1 MRAAAAAIII
11 GNKIGAEE
19 EDVAIDYSKR
29 ISILAPI
36 AGFILGIIIL
46 VHEFGHFI
54 WAKTFGVHI
63 YEFSIGMGPLL
74 HTHKGKKDGINY
86 NIRAIPIGGFVSMAG
101 EVYDSGEVDENNKKI
116 KKDKLMCNKK
126 WWQRLIIL
134 VAGVVNNFILAIVIL
149 FIYTLIWGGGAITP
163 KVLNV
168 VEDKPAAAAGLKSG
182 DVITSINGYNVSSWD
197 KAQIILY
204 YKNTNEY
211 YTFEV
216 KHTDG
221 TKEEIKI
228 KPEIIKDEETGAE
241 SKLFG
246 IQIDAEDTSNVFK
259 SFVYSIR
266 KFNSIISSM
275 VYTIWGLIS
284 GKIGLSA
291 LSGPVG
297 IYEAVGET
305 INYGINYFLY
315 ILAFLSIN
323 VGFINILPFPAFDGG
338 HVLFLIIEKIKGSP
352 VNAKIENTCHLIGF
366 ILVFLLMIVVTISDI
381 IKLF

>member
-1 MRAAAAAIII
+1 MLPSIGLFII
-11 GNKIGAEE
+11 KI
-19 EDVAIDYSKR
+19 
-29 ISILAPI
+29 LLLL
-36 AGFILGIIIL
+36 FILGIIIL

-149 FIYTLIWGGGAITP
+149 FVYTLIWSGGAITP
-163 KVLNV
+163 KVLDV
-168 VEDKPAAAAGLKSG
+168 VADKPAAAAGLKSG
-182 DVITSINGYNVSSWD
+182 DVITSINGYKVASWD

-204 YKNTNEY
+204 YKNNNEY

-259 SFVYSIR
+259 SFIYSIR

-297 IYEAVGET
+297 IYEVVGET

-366 ILVFLLMIVVTISDI
+366 ILIFLLMIVVTISDI

>member
-1 MRAAAAAIII
+1 MLSSIGLFII
-11 GNKIGAEE
+11 KI
-19 EDVAIDYSKR
+19 
-29 ISILAPI
+29 LLLL
-36 AGFILGIIIL
+36 FILGIIIL

-182 DVITSINGYNVSSWD
+182 DVITNINGYNVSSWD

-221 TKEEIKI
+221 NKEEIKI

-246 IQIDAEDTSNVFK
+246 IQIDAEDTSNAFK

-297 IYEAVGET
+297 IYEVVGET

>member
-1 MRAAAAAIII
+1 MLSSIGLFII
-11 GNKIGAEE
+11 KI
-19 EDVAIDYSKR
+19 
-29 ISILAPI
+29 LLLL
-36 AGFILGIIIL
+36 FILGIIIL

-182 DVITSINGYNVSSWD
+182 DVITNINGYTVSSWD

-204 YKNTNEY
+204 YKSTNEY

-259 SFVYSIR
+259 SFIYSIR

-297 IYEAVGET
+297 IYEVVGET

>member
-1 MRAAAAAIII
+1 MLPSIGLFII
-11 GNKIGAEE
+11 KI
-19 EDVAIDYSKR
+19 
-29 ISILAPI
+29 LLLL
-36 AGFILGIIIL
+36 FILGIIIL

-168 VEDKPAAAAGLKSG
+168 VEDKPAATAGLKSG
-182 DVITSINGYNVSSWD
+182 DVITNINGYNVSSWD

-275 VYTIWGLIS
+275 VYTIWGLVS

-297 IYEAVGET
+297 IYEVVGET

-366 ILVFLLMIVVTISDI
+366 ILIFLLMIIVTISDI

>member
-1 MRAAAAAIII
+1 MLPSIGLFII
-11 GNKIGAEE
+11 KI
-19 EDVAIDYSKR
+19 
-29 ISILAPI
+29 LLLL
-36 AGFILGIIIL
+36 FILGIIIL

-182 DVITSINGYNVSSWD
+182 DVITNINGYNVSSWD

-228 KPEIIKDEETGAE
+228 KPEIIKDEETGVE
-241 SKLFG
+241 SILFG

-297 IYEAVGET
+297 IYEVVGET

>member
-1 MRAAAAAIII
+1 MLPSIGLFII
-11 GNKIGAEE
+11 KI
-19 EDVAIDYSKR
+19 
-29 ISILAPI
+29 LLLL
-36 AGFILGIIIL
+36 FILGIIIL

-168 VEDKPAAAAGLKSG
+168 VKDKPAAAAGLKSG

-259 SFVYSIR
+259 SFVYSVR

-275 VYTIWGLIS
+275 VYTIWGLVS

-297 IYEAVGET
+297 IYEVVGET

-366 ILVFLLMIVVTISDI
+366 ILIFLLMIVVTISDI

>member
-1 MRAAAAAIII
+1 MLPSIGLFII
-11 GNKIGAEE
+11 KI
-19 EDVAIDYSKR
+19 
-29 ISILAPI
+29 LLLL
-36 AGFILGIIIL
+36 FILGIIIL

-182 DVITSINGYNVSSWD
+182 DVITNINGYNVSSWD

-259 SFVYSIR
+259 SFIYSIR

-297 IYEAVGET
+297 IYEVVGET

-366 ILVFLLMIVVTISDI
+366 ILVFLLMIIVTISDI

>member
-1 MRAAAAAIII
+1 MLPSIGLFII
-11 GNKIGAEE
+11 KI
-19 EDVAIDYSKR
+19 
-29 ISILAPI
+29 LLLL
-36 AGFILGIIIL
+36 FILGIIIL

-182 DVITSINGYNVSSWD
+182 DVITNINGYNVSLWD

-259 SFVYSIR
+259 SFIYSIR

>member
-1 MRAAAAAIII
+1 MLPSIGLFII
-11 GNKIGAEE
+11 KI
-19 EDVAIDYSKR
+19 
-29 ISILAPI
+29 LLLL
-36 AGFILGIIIL
+36 FILGIIIL

-182 DVITSINGYNVSSWD
+182 DVITSINGYKVASWD

-275 VYTIWGLIS
+275 VYTIWGLVS

-297 IYEAVGET
+297 IYEVVGET

-366 ILVFLLMIVVTISDI
+366 ILIFLLMIVVTISDI

>member
-1 MRAAAAAIII
+1 MLPSIGLFII
-11 GNKIGAEE
+11 KI
-19 EDVAIDYSKR
+19 
-29 ISILAPI
+29 LLLL
-36 AGFILGIIIL
+36 FILGIIIL

-86 NIRAIPIGGFVSMAG
+86 NIRVIPIGGFVSMAG

-168 VEDKPAAAAGLKSG
+168 VEDKPAATAGLKSG
-182 DVITSINGYNVSSWD
+182 DVITNINGYNVSSWD

-259 SFVYSIR
+259 SFIYSIR

-297 IYEAVGET
+297 IYEVVGET

-366 ILVFLLMIVVTISDI
+366 ILIFLLMIIVTISDI

>member
-1 MRAAAAAIII
+1 MLPSIGLFII
-11 GNKIGAEE
+11 KILLL
-19 EDVAIDYSKR
+19 I
-29 ISILAPI
+29 
-36 AGFILGIIIL
+36 FILGIIIL

-182 DVITSINGYNVSSWD
+182 DVITNINGYNVSSWD

-221 TKEEIKI
+221 TKEKIKI

-297 IYEAVGET
+297 IYEVVGET

>member
-1 MRAAAAAIII
+1 MLSSIGLFII
-11 GNKIGAEE
+11 KILLL
-19 EDVAIDYSKR
+19 I
-29 ISILAPI
+29 
-36 AGFILGIIIL
+36 FILGIIIL

-74 HTHKGKKDGINY
+74 HTHKGKRDGINY

-182 DVITSINGYNVSSWD
+182 DVITNINGYNVSSWD

>member
-1 MRAAAAAIII
+1 MLPSIGLFII
-11 GNKIGAEE
+11 KI
-19 EDVAIDYSKR
+19 
-29 ISILAPI
+29 LLLL
-36 AGFILGIIIL
+36 FILGIIIL

-259 SFVYSIR
+259 SFIYSIR

-297 IYEAVGET
+297 IYEVVGET

-338 HVLFLIIEKIKGSP
+338 HILFLIIEKIKGSP

-366 ILVFLLMIVVTISDI
+366 ILIFLLMIVVTISDI

>member
-1 MRAAAAAIII
+1 MLPSIGLFII
-11 GNKIGAEE
+11 KI
-19 EDVAIDYSKR
+19 
-29 ISILAPI
+29 LLLL
-36 AGFILGIIIL
+36 FILGIIIL

-54 WAKTFGVHI
+54 RAKTFGVHI

>member
-1 MRAAAAAIII
+1 MLPSIGLFII
-11 GNKIGAEE
+11 KI
-19 EDVAIDYSKR
+19 
-29 ISILAPI
+29 LLLL
-36 AGFILGIIIL
+36 FILGIIIL

-149 FIYTLIWGGGAITP
+149 FVYTLIWSGGAITP
-163 KVLNV
+163 KVLDV
-168 VEDKPAAAAGLKSG
+168 VADKPAAAAGLKSG
-182 DVITSINGYNVSSWD
+182 DVITSINGYKVASWD

-204 YKNTNEY
+204 YKNNNEY

-228 KPEIIKDEETGAE
+228 KPEIIKDEKTGAE

-297 IYEAVGET
+297 IYEVVGET

-366 ILVFLLMIVVTISDI
+366 ILIFLLMIVVTISDI

>member
-1 MRAAAAAIII
+1 MLPSIGLFII
-11 GNKIGAEE
+11 KI
-19 EDVAIDYSKR
+19 
-29 ISILAPI
+29 LLLL
-36 AGFILGIIIL
+36 FILGIIIL

-54 WAKTFGVHI
+54 WAKTFGVYI

>member
-1 MRAAAAAIII
+1 MFASIGLFIVKII
-11 GNKIGAEE
+11 
-19 EDVAIDYSKR
+19 
-29 ISILAPI
+29 LLL
-36 AGFILGIIIL
+36 FILGIIIL

-54 WAKTFGVHI
+54 WAKKFGVHI
-63 YEFSIGMGPLL
+63 FEFSIGMGPVL

-86 NIRAIPIGGFVSMAG
+86 NIRAVPIGGFVSMAG
-101 EVYDSGEVDENNKKI
+101 EVYDSDEVGEDNKKI

-149 FIYTLIWGGGAITP
+149 FIYTLIWGSGAITP
-163 KVLNV
+163 KVLSV
-168 VEDKPAAAAGLKSG
+168 VSDKPAEKAGIKAG
-182 DVITSINGYNVSSWD
+182 DIITSINGYKISSWD

-204 YKNTNEY
+204 YKNANEY

-216 KHTDG
+216 KHDDG

-228 KPEIIKDEETGAE
+228 KPEIIKDEETGTE
-241 SKLFG
+241 SKIFG
-246 IQIDAEDTSNVFK
+246 IQIDAEDTSNIFK
-259 SFVYSIR
+259 AFIYSIR
-266 KFNSIISSM
+266 KFNSVMSSM
-275 VYTIWGLIS
+275 IYTIFGLVT

-297 IYEAVGET
+297 IYEVVGET
-305 INYGINYFLY
+305 INYGVNYFLY

-352 VNAKIENTCHLIGF
+352 VNAKIESTCHLIGF
-366 ILVFLLMIVVTISDI
+366 ILVFILMIVVTINDI

>member
-1 MRAAAAAIII
+1 MLSSIGLFII
-11 GNKIGAEE
+11 KI
-19 EDVAIDYSKR
+19 
-29 ISILAPI
+29 LLLL
-36 AGFILGIIIL
+36 FILGIIIL

>member
-1 MRAAAAAIII
+1 MLPSIGLFII
-11 GNKIGAEE
+11 KI
-19 EDVAIDYSKR
+19 
-29 ISILAPI
+29 LLLL
-36 AGFILGIIIL
+36 FILGIIIL

-168 VEDKPAAAAGLKSG
+168 VEDKPAATAGLKSG
-182 DVITSINGYNVSSWD
+182 DVITNINGYNVSSWD

-228 KPEIIKDEETGAE
+228 KPEIIKDEETGVE

-297 IYEAVGET
+297 IYEVVGET

-366 ILVFLLMIVVTISDI
+366 ILVFLLMIIVTISDI

>member
-1 MRAAAAAIII
+1 MLPSIGLFII
-11 GNKIGAEE
+11 KI
-19 EDVAIDYSKR
+19 
-29 ISILAPI
+29 LLLL
-36 AGFILGIIIL
+36 FILGIIIL

-168 VEDKPAAAAGLKSG
+168 VEDKPAATAGLKSG

-204 YKNTNEY
+204 YKNNNEY

-297 IYEAVGET
+297 IYEVVGET

-366 ILVFLLMIVVTISDI
+366 ILIFLLMIIVTISDI

>member
-1 MRAAAAAIII
+1 MLSSIGLFII
-11 GNKIGAEE
+11 KI
-19 EDVAIDYSKR
+19 
-29 ISILAPI
+29 LLLL
-36 AGFILGIIIL
+36 FILGIIIL

-168 VEDKPAAAAGLKSG
+168 VEDKPAATAGLKSG
-182 DVITSINGYNVSSWD
+182 DVITNINGYNVSSWD

-259 SFVYSIR
+259 SFIYSIR
-266 KFNSIISSM
+266 KFNSIIRSM

>member
-1 MRAAAAAIII
+1 MLPSIGLFII
-11 GNKIGAEE
+11 KI
-19 EDVAIDYSKR
+19 
-29 ISILAPI
+29 LLLL
-36 AGFILGIIIL
+36 FILGIIIL

-168 VEDKPAAAAGLKSG
+168 VEDKPAATAGLKSG
-182 DVITSINGYNVSSWD
+182 DVITNINGYNVSSWD

-297 IYEAVGET
+297 IYEVVGET

-366 ILVFLLMIVVTISDI
+366 ILIFLLMIIVTISDI

>member
-1 MRAAAAAIII
+1 MLSSIGLFII
-11 GNKIGAEE
+11 KI
-19 EDVAIDYSKR
+19 
-29 ISILAPI
+29 LLLL
-36 AGFILGIIIL
+36 FILGIIIL

-182 DVITSINGYNVSSWD
+182 DVITNINGYNVSSWD

-291 LSGPVG
+291 LSGPVV
-297 IYEAVGET
+297 IYEVVGET

>member
-1 MRAAAAAIII
+1 MLSSIGLFII
-11 GNKIGAEE
+11 KI
-19 EDVAIDYSKR
+19 
-29 ISILAPI
+29 LLLL
-36 AGFILGIIIL
+36 FILGIIIL

-168 VEDKPAAAAGLKSG
+168 VEDKPAATAGLKSG
-182 DVITSINGYNVSSWD
+182 DVITNINGYNVSSWD

-259 SFVYSIR
+259 SFIYSIR